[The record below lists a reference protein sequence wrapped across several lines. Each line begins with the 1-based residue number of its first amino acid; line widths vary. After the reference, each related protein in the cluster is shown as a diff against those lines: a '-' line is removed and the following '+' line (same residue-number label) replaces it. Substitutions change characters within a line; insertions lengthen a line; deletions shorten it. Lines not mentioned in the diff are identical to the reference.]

1 MLKRSPRV
9 AAVAAVLALASPT
22 PAWAQSA
29 ASGKAADKVAPALKE
44 LLAPKHG
51 AAICFTRSYDEAHM
65 RSHPRQRV
73 RRLSLLV
80 EVEHIQDA
88 NLYRYNFV
96 MRAGPRGKKKP
107 LQTSGECGWAYAEK
121 PREGRLIGCSVECD
135 GGGVEI
141 EQERGAADTLLM
153 HLADIDAGG
162 KKTGQAGRIRMAACG
177 EDEETNTVDLVS
189 GADDRTFRL
198 AKSPLGA
205 CRDGRAR

>member
-1 MLKRSPRV
+1 MSRRWARAAVV
-9 AAVAAVLALASPT
+9 AAMLALMPSA
-22 PAWAQSA
+22 AFAQPA
-29 ASGKAADKVAPALKE
+29 ASGRAADKVAPALKE

-65 RSHPRQRV
+65 RAHPRQRV

-80 EVEHIQDA
+80 EVEHIKDD
-88 NLYRYNFV
+88 NLYRYIFTLWADV
-96 MRAGPRGKKKP
+96 RGKKKT

-153 HLADIDAGG
+153 HLADVDAGG
-162 KKTGQAGRIRMAACG
+162 QKTGQAGRIRMAACG
-177 EDEETNTVDLVS
+177 EDEETNAVELVS

-198 AKSPLGA
+198 SKAPLSA
-205 CRDGRAR
+205 CRGGKGR